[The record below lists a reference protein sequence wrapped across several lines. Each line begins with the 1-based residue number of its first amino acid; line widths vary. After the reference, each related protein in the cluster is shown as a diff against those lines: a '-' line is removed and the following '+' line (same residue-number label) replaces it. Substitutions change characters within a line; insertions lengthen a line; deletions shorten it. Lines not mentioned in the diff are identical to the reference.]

1 MESSGTQQGG
11 SPLITVRIDVDAAR
25 LRVYFGRG
33 GAFWRYAVRLV
44 LDLVLCVGACA
55 VQNVLPE
62 SFAELPLYPAVVAV
76 AYLGARRTPWHAF
89 GMALLC
95 GVLLDCGSWGCLG
108 TSSLLF
114 VLEVLCVRLLA
125 PNVRRLGYVLSAMI
139 VGGVAAF
146 AWIGCRLFCFSPGM
160 PWTACVQLAPQV
172 LLCGG
177 LLTGIL
183 FAPLLFALL
192 DLLPNVFRETP

>member
-1 MESSGTQQGG
+1 MMERTGTQPAGH
-11 SPLITVRIDVDAAR
+11 LIAVHVDVDSAR
-25 LRVYFGRG
+25 LRAYFGRG
-33 GAFWRYAVRLV
+33 GTFWRDCVRLV
-44 LDLVLCVGACA
+44 VDLMLCVAVCA

-62 SFAELPLYPAVVAV
+62 SYPELPLFPAVVMV
-76 AYLGARRTPWHAF
+76 AYLGVRRGPWHAYL
-89 GMALLC
+89 MALLC
-95 GVLLDCGSWGCLG
+95 GLLLDCGNWGRLG

-114 VLEVLCVRLLA
+114 VLEVLCVRSLPA
-125 PNVRRLGYVLSAMI
+125 RIERLGYLLSVMI
-139 VGGVAAF
+139 LGGVSAF

-160 PWTACVQLAPQV
+160 SWATCVHLAPQL

-192 DLLPNVFRETP
+192 DLLPNVFRETR